1 MSQYLNKYT
10 EFKFCDIKC
19 GTDVSFTAGTI
30 PCPKKRPMDALHE
43 LVNVRKL
50 HKSYTLVV
58 RQGTVHDS
66 KSKIA
71 THRFHTELYELLYR

>member
-1 MSQYLNKYT
+1 
-10 EFKFCDIKC
+10 
-19 GTDVSFTAGTI
+19 
-30 PCPKKRPMDALHE
+30 MDALHE

-50 HKSYTLVV
+50 HKPYTLVV